1 MKKFFTYLIVL
12 SVALI
17 QPALFAQTDWKLLK
31 STYGNEQML
40 DTLFNI
46 KKIVVKENKAF
57 VATAWGLGAIKD
69 DNVEWFNWNN
79 TGLTNKNT
87 WAMADM
93 CADKS
98 NNLWCATVNGLIK
111 YDGNQFTL
119 LTNTNSGLL
128 TNSFTGITCDKNNNV
143 WCTDRGKYIYKIKD
157 ATVEVFDVTQIN
169 IPFPYIQGS
178 WIQEDPLG
186 NIWYSSGK
194 LLTHYDGE
202 KWIVSDTNF
211 VPLNQTNSQVIVD
224 FYITRNNDYVV
235 ATDKQAILL
244 YRNGSWYQYTHENI
258 AALPEYE
265 PGIGS
270 IYTITEDKDGNILI
284 GIAWWKPDNN
294 PKILVLD
301 KNIET
306 NSQWSTI
313 DLPPIG
319 TTSENPYS
327 YGPKAIVIDDDNKL
341 WVGTNMEGVL
351 VYNHYPPASA
361 VENEIENTLSILPN
375 PANDYIT
382 IALKPSEGFDPS
394 EGSAIYI
401 YNTLGEKVLS
411 VGTGRDLSVRIN
423 ITVLPKGVYFV
434 KAGNNTC
441 KFVKM

>member
-1 MKKFFTYLIVL
+1 
-12 SVALI
+12 
-17 QPALFAQTDWKLLK
+17 
-31 STYGNEQML
+31 
-40 DTLFNI
+40 
-46 KKIVVKENKAF
+46 
-57 VATAWGLGAIKD
+57 
-69 DNVEWFNWNN
+69 
-79 TGLTNKNT
+79 
-87 WAMADM
+87 M

-98 NNLWCATVNGLIK
+98 NNLWCAGVNGLIK

-128 TNSFTGITCDKNNNV
+128 TNSFTAIACDKNNNV

-157 ATVEVFDVTQIN
+157 ATVEVFDVTQIK
-169 IPFPYIQGS
+169 IPFPHIQGS

-211 VPLNQTNSQVIVD
+211 VPLNQTNSLVIAD
-224 FYITRNNDYVV
+224 FYITKNNDYVI

-270 IYTITEDKDGNILI
+270 IYTIAEDKDGNILI

-313 DLPPIG
+313 DLPAIG
-319 TTSENPYS
+319 TSSENPYS

-341 WVGTNMEGVL
+341 WVGTNLEGVL
-351 VYNHYPPASA
+351 VYNHYPPSTA
-361 VENEIENTLSILPN
+361 VENKIENTLSILPN

-382 IALKPSEGFDPS
+382 IALKPSEGIKPS
-394 EGSAIYI
+394 DGSAIYI
-401 YNTLGEKVLS
+401 YNTLSEKIMS
-411 VGTGRDLSVRIN
+411 VGTYRDLSVRIN
-423 ITVLPKGVYFV
+423 ITDFPKGMYFV
-434 KAGNNTC
+434 KAGGEIV